1 MANFTKQAI
10 KAAFLELLDE
20 KPLNKIS
27 VRDIVERCGINR
39 NSFYYH
45 FQDIPSLLGEII
57 VERTNEL
64 MAQYPTVDR
73 IEEAFR
79 ASIDYAQKNR
89 RAIMHVYNS
98 VSRDTFEASVMRLCA
113 YMTEQYLKSAYPDTG
128 ISDADRELLHR
139 FIKCQLFGLCI
150 DWMLGGMKPDTG
162 EKMGR
167 ILELYRNFQTNR
179 AGCLSFRHPVFSAH
193 GRKKK
198 PPVKSKAN
206 NRLCALARERG
217 ASICVLS
224 FR

>member
-150 DWMLGGMKPDTG
+150 DWMLGGIAAIQRELERVYKGESSFDVTQLMFVPDEAEE
-162 EKMGR
+162 EKD
-167 ILELYRNFQTNR
+167 
-179 AGCLSFRHPVFSAH
+179 V
-193 GRKKK
+193 
-198 PPVKSKAN
+198 
-206 NRLCALARERG
+206 NRLLIALMNDLLRT
-217 ASICVLS
+217 ITNVCV
-224 FR
+224 FNRTGVGVA

>member
-64 MAQYPTVDR
+64 MAQYPTIDK
-73 IEEAFR
+73 IDEAFR
-79 ASIDYAQKNR
+79 AAIAYAQKNR

-98 VSRDTFEASVMRLCA
+98 VSRDTFEASVMQLCA
-113 YMTEQYLKSAYPDTG
+113 YLTEQYLKSAYPDTC
-128 ISDADRELLHR
+128 ICPQDREVLHR

-150 DWMLGGMKPDTG
+150 DWMLGGMKQDVG
-162 EKMGR
+162 EQMGR
-167 ILELYRNFQTNR
+167 ILELYRGVAELILANCR
-179 AGCLSFRHPVFSAH
+179 EAG
-193 GRKKK
+193 G
-198 PPVKSKAN
+198 
-206 NRLCALARERG
+206 
-217 ASICVLS
+217 
-224 FR
+224 